1 VLLPREARTWVEA
14 PVWLPHS
21 HLVNGHMLERWAS
34 TPADDDARRR
44 QPRQRRR
51 RALTAGDAALGEAAG
66 EEAAAAAACSFN
78 RLNKLDPTLM
88 HVWASGVAR
97 ARAQLVI
104 ATGASAPAAAGGSG
118 GGQAEAALASEV
130 AAFGL
135 APRSVRFA
143 HRTASD
149 AAHAARVARCALAL
163 DARVWGAH
171 TTGLD
176 ALAAGVGLLSVR
188 GPHLASRA
196 GATLL
201 SALGV
206 PALAT
211 HSLRAYSD
219 ALATLL
225 ARDAPAPLRARRSR
239 TARRAQPTRIEVSL
253 GAG

>member
-1 VLLPREARTWVEA
+1 MLLPREARSWAEA

-21 HLVNGHMLERWAS
+21 HLVNGHMLEHWAR
-34 TPADDDARRR
+34 TPADDDTRR
-44 QPRQRRR
+44 RQRRR
-51 RALTAGDAALGEAAG
+51 ARTAGEAVLGAAAG

-104 ATGASAPAAAGGSG
+104 ATGAPAPAAAGGSG
-118 GGQAEAALASEV
+118 GRQAEAALASE
-130 AAFGL
+130 AAALGL
-135 APRSVRFA
+135 APRRVRFA
-143 HRTASD
+143 HRTATD

-196 GATLL
+196 GASLL

-225 ARDAPAPLRARRSR
+225 ARDAPAPLHTRGARDRSR
-239 TARRAQPTRIEVSL
+239 TVRRAQPTSIEVSL
-253 GAG
+253 GTS

>member
-1 VLLPREARTWVEA
+1 MLLPREARSWAEA

-21 HLVNGHMLERWAS
+21 HLVNGHMLEHWAR

-44 QPRQRRR
+44 QRR
-51 RALTAGDAALGEAAG
+51 RARTAGEAALGVAAG

-104 ATGASAPAAAGGSG
+104 ATGAPAPAAAGGSG
-118 GGQAEAALASEV
+118 GRQAEAALASE
-130 AAFGL
+130 AAALGL
-135 APRSVRFA
+135 APRRVRFA

-196 GATLL
+196 GASLL

-211 HSLRAYSD
+211 RSLRAYSD

-225 ARDAPAPLRARRSR
+225 ARGAPAPLVRARRSR
-239 TARRAQPTRIEVSL
+239 AARRAQPTRIEVSL
-253 GAG
+253 GTS